1 MFSKNTHFRLSVL
14 ASATLLW
21 FVWMKSGASAPRMDA
36 VSREMGALAVQQ
48 GAIAAWHAERT
59 YNLVFALMIYL
70 IAITLIWSH
79 AFFGGRT
86 PPAGEPAAAVD
97 GPASRG
103 KFVFGTMVLGASRWP
118 PQIVIRYAAWHQ
130 RRNGI
135 RSIRP
140 PNEAR

>member
-1 MFSKNTHFRLSVL
+1 MDGPASRRKFVFGIVFFGASRWPLQIVIRSPARMFSKNTHFRLSVL

-97 GPASRG
+97 GPASR
-103 KFVFGTMVLGASRWP
+103 
-118 PQIVIRYAAWHQ
+118 
-130 RRNGI
+130 
-135 RSIRP
+135 
-140 PNEAR
+140 